1 MKLKKN
7 AERDGKRFLATP
19 KILFL
24 HPPPTFFLV
33 KFFTLDKWKS
43 AQLLK
48 KFEKLK
54 HHFLFFCFCN
64 LVFLLKIEHR
74 KIKNFVDV
82 NTIQSYR
89 FFLARKLTLGAVQI
103 K

>member
-1 MKLKKN
+1 MPN
-7 AERDGKRFLATP
+7 VTERDFWLRQRFSFYTL
-19 KILFL
+19 
-24 HPPPTFFLV
+24 PPTFFLV

-89 FFLARKLTLGAVQI
+89 FFSAKIDWARFK
-103 K
+103 